1 MNTNI
6 KNKVVILVFL
16 VLLVLLLSACDK
28 EAIIGHKTYS
38 FSGFVTDSITGMP
51 IDSAT
56 ISVDDSI
63 TGTFWFT
70 DSSGYYIGV
79 GFQGSQILKTLY
91 VQRTSYDT
99 QSRNIDLDRNLTN
112 INFKMI
118 PD

>member
-1 MNTNI
+1 MNAEI
-6 KNKVVILVFL
+6 KNKVVILIFFVH
-16 VLLVLLLSACDK
+16 LVLLLSACDK

-38 FSGFVTDSITGMP
+38 FSGLVTDSITRMP
-51 IDSAT
+51 VDSAR

-70 DSSGYYIGV
+70 NSSGYYIGV
-79 GFQGSQILKTLY
+79 SIRGSQIQTLY
-91 VQRTSYDT
+91 VQKTSYDT